1 MFYVLWVGTS
11 SSEVSH
17 LIFNRLR
24 RFGLYF
30 VWVWA
35 ITLYCVF
42 FVVLLNSLC
51 HLDPSWSCNSL
62 HLFVSTLCGL
72 DVNLCYDGWLV

>member
-1 MFYVLWVGTS
+1 VFYVLWVGTS

-24 RFGLYF
+24 RIGLYL

-42 FVVLLNSLC
+42 LFRFVVLYVI
-51 HLDPSWSCNSL
+51 W
-62 HLFVSTLCGL
+62 TLRGL
-72 DVNLCYDGWLV
+72 VIAYIYL